1 MTYEKNIF
9 VLLRGK
15 NNMNTIN
22 GITSVIDAVSILGFL
37 TLKLGKKNINA
48 VYVFMIFSLEV
59 MFSYFLEDN
68 FAVQMHC
75 KYF

>member
-1 MTYEKNIF
+1 
-9 VLLRGK
+9 
-15 NNMNTIN
+15 MNTIN

-59 MFSYFLEDN
+59 NCDLLKM
-68 FAVQMHC
+68 VV
-75 KYF
+75 

>member
-1 MTYEKNIF
+1 
-9 VLLRGK
+9 
-15 NNMNTIN
+15 MNTIN

-68 FAVQMHC
+68 FAVQMALIIFLNMC
-75 KYF
+75 YCMSCLK